1 MSGFEESIARF
12 LQDKNIGDCTSQ
24 FQQDLSEKADGNT
37 SLDALWREVDRSDSH
52 LPGPSLDPQA
62 GGNTVLSVG
71 GDLSVGA
78 HGGHF
83 EGGGDFF
90 WPRGGGGYPTRTRG
104 PKRRSIFYEGL
115 CLLPVTKVNLELPC
129 PSLGSNVKME
139 GGNTSSPLFER
150 EEFREMP
157 SLDSKFE
164 GLSVAGPVV

>member
-71 GDLSVGA
+71 A
-78 HGGHF
+78 HGDSLLGGRRGSLRRHLTSLQISRGG
-83 EGGGDFF
+83 EGFTLQEAG
-90 WPRGGGGYPTRTRG
+90 GGGGYPIPKRG
-104 PKRRSIFYEGL
+104 QKRRSIFYK
-115 CLLPVTKVNLELPC
+115 VTKVILELLC

-157 SLDSKFE
+157 SLDSKF
-164 GLSVAGPVV
+164 

>member
-37 SLDALWREVDRSDSH
+37 
-52 LPGPSLDPQA
+52 
-62 GGNTVLSVG
+62 T
-71 GDLSVGA
+71 